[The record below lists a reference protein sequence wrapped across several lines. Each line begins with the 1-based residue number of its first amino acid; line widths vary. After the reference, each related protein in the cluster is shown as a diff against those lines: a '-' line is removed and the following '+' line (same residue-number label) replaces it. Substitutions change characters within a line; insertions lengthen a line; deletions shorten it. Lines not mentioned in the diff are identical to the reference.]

1 VSDEDHEAH
10 SHVVI
15 PEPVRDIYLM
25 SILAMLD
32 EDKSNTSAL
41 SVTLQV
47 GGALV
52 CGELIGHGRWQSE
65 LKAWL
70 ATVGGSSDVISDL
83 VGIVQE
89 ELAENGPDRPSH
101 LHLRDAKFITNYLG
115 SMEGITAQG
124 PSRPLWRARIAD
136 VQGWSLGRPQ

>member
-1 VSDEDHEAH
+1 MSEDASEAH

-15 PEPVRDIYLM
+15 PEPVRDVYLM
-25 SILAMLD
+25 SILAMFD

-52 CGELIGHGRWQSE
+52 TGELIGHGRWQSE

-70 ATVGGSSDVISDL
+70 ATVGGNSDVISDL
-83 VGIVQE
+83 VGIIEE
-89 ELAENGPDRPSH
+89 ELAEHAPDRPTH
-101 LHLRDAKFITNYLG
+101 LHLRDAKFITNYVG
-115 SMEGITAQG
+115 SMEGIAAQG